1 MKSNLS
7 YIHYIARL
15 KQIVENSEIE
25 GEEGGEADNYLNIT
39 SKFILN
45 KLQSFEKEESQ
56 SIYEKVIEKAIEKI
70 NKKEKVTLDHI
81 YEINQEIIPLI
92 AQSDEI
98 FLEIEVPNKIH
109 ELECLNVNDLDSR
122 DYENI
127 IQMLKR
133 LAGLRPR
140 TTHF

>member
-7 YIHYIARL
+7 YIHYITRL
-15 KQIVENSEIE
+15 KQIVENGEIE
-25 GEEGGEADNYLNIT
+25 EGEADNYLNIT

-70 NKKEKVTLDHI
+70 NKKEKVTLNNI

-92 AQSDEI
+92 GQSDEI

-109 ELECLNVNDLDSR
+109 ELECLSVNDLDSH

-133 LAGLRPR
+133 LSAGLRPR
-140 TTHF
+140 TTRF

>member
-15 KQIVENSEIE
+15 KQIVENGEIE
-25 GEEGGEADNYLNIT
+25 EGEADNYLNIT

-56 SIYEKVIEKAIEKI
+56 SIYEKVIEKI
-70 NKKEKVTLDHI
+70 NKLITLDHI

-92 AQSDEI
+92 TQSDEI

-109 ELECLNVNDLDSR
+109 ELECLNVNDLDSH

-133 LAGLRPR
+133 LSAQGCAPTRRL
-140 TTHF
+140 F

>member
-15 KQIVENSEIE
+15 KQIVENGEIE
-25 GEEGGEADNYLNIT
+25 EGEADNYLNIT

-45 KLQSFEKEESQ
+45 KLQSFEKEELQ
-56 SIYEKVIEKAIEKI
+56 SIYEKAIEKL
-70 NKKEKVTLDHI
+70 NKKEKVTLNHV
-81 YEINQEIIPLI
+81 YKINQEIIPLI
-92 AQSDEI
+92 GQSDEI

-109 ELECLNVNDLDSR
+109 ELECLSINDLDSH

-133 LAGLRPR
+133 LVGLRPR
-140 TTHF
+140 TTRF

>member
-15 KQIVENSEIE
+15 KQIVENCES
-25 GEEGGEADNYLNIT
+25 DNYLNIT

-45 KLQSFEKEESQ
+45 KLQSFEKEELQ
-56 SIYEKVIEKAIEKI
+56 SIYNKVIEKLNEKEKI
-70 NKKEKVTLDHI
+70 NLDHI

-92 AQSDEI
+92 GQSDEI

-109 ELECLNVNDLDSR
+109 ELECLNVNDLDSH

-133 LAGLRPR
+133 LVAGLRPR
-140 TTHF
+140 TTLF